1 MTTIYQWGRKI
12 SFPVESTYVRNLSI
26 PNLRLWPSSGMLHF
40 FLPIPYVSIMLN
52 NSTEK
57 GSRHYIIIY
66 HRKWNM
72 FENSEKVY
80 MSTKFIHVH
89 VLYICV
95 HNCVYMIVL
104 TLQNSCA
111 LQYVCCMLCGESLS
125 VYLWCWGESFAWSI
139 MWHVARR
146 IAVAARL
153 LSLRCEYAIHTSH

>member
-66 HRKWNM
+66 HRMWNM

-95 HNCVYMIVL
+95 H
-104 TLQNSCA
+104 TLCIHDCTYSTKLLCIA
-111 LQYVCCMLCGESLS
+111 VCMLYVVWRVFVS
-125 VYLWCWGESFAWSI
+125 VSMVLG
-139 MWHVARR
+139 
-146 IAVAARL
+146 
-153 LSLRCEYAIHTSH
+153 